1 MERLDSSTRKREF
14 ARQIIRRV
22 LPISMAFLLAAGG
35 RAAVASGDLPATRP
49 TVVDI
54 QLVRAA
60 GVIQSLDCQGAGP
73 VTLVVVTGLASPA
86 SAWSSV
92 APGFRE
98 ATRTCFYDRPGIGAS
113 PARANKR
120 QVLNAGLYAVELA
133 ALLHSA
139 GEPGPYLILGH
150 SFGGLIARAFTKKNL
165 SSVSGLLLAESVDPS
180 DRTTG
185 KYWREAGHSVNM
197 PLSQSA
203 TGGGPRIGQR
213 PLLVLSASNPE
224 GDHLG
229 GPTYGQTP
237 AAIGKWIKQQRANV
251 HLSTNSI
258 QVIATSGHVLQQ
270 DDPAA
275 VIAAVR
281 SLVQAV
287 DDGGGLDCASDWTAV
302 AATCR

>member
-1 MERLDSSTRKREF
+1 
-14 ARQIIRRV
+14 
-22 LPISMAFLLAAGG
+22 MAFLLAASGQ
-35 RAAVASGDLPATRP
+35 AAIASGDSPATRP

-54 QLVRAA
+54 QLVRAV
-60 GVIQSLDCQGAGP
+60 GVIQSLDCQGTGP

-86 SAWSSV
+86 SAWSLV

-120 QVLNAGLYAVELA
+120 QVLNAGLYAAELA

-139 GEPGPYLILGH
+139 GEPGPYVILGH
-150 SFGGLIARAFTKKNL
+150 SFGGLIARAFTKMNL

-185 KYWREAGHSVNM
+185 KYWREAGHPVNM

-229 GPTYGQTP
+229 GPTYGQNP
-237 AAIGKWIKQQRANV
+237 AAISRWMKQQRADV

-275 VIAAVR
+275 VVEAVR
-281 SLVQAV
+281 SLVHAV
-287 DDGGGLDCASDWTAV
+287 TDGGGLDCASDWIAV

>member
-1 MERLDSSTRKREF
+1 VQRLDSGSPRRKIASR
-14 ARQIIRRV
+14 ALNLL
-22 LPISMAFLLAAGG
+22 LPISVACLLAASDPT
-35 RAAVASGDLPATRP
+35 AFASGNLATTRP
-49 TVVDI
+49 TADDI
-54 QLVRAA
+54 QLIKA
-60 GVIQSLDCQGAGP
+60 GGVVQSLDCQGTGQ

-86 SAWSSV
+86 SAWSLV

-98 ATRTCFYDRPGIGAS
+98 VTRTCFYDRPGIGAS
-113 PARANKR
+113 PARSNKQ
-120 QVLNAGLYAVELA
+120 QVLNAGLFAAELA
-133 ALLHSA
+133 ALLHAA
-139 GEPGPYLILGH
+139 GEPGPYVILGH
-150 SFGGLIARAFTKKNL
+150 SFGGLIARAFTKSNL
-165 SSVSGLLLAESVDPS
+165 SSVRGLLLAESVDPS

-185 KYWREAGHSVNM
+185 KYWHEAGHSINM

-229 GPTYGQTP
+229 GPTYGQNP
-237 AAIGKWIKQQRANV
+237 AAIGQWIKQQRADV
-251 HLSTNSI
+251 HLSMNSI

-287 DDGGGLDCASDWTAV
+287 NDGGGFDCASDWIAV
-302 AATCR
+302 AAICH

>member
-1 MERLDSSTRKREF
+1 
-14 ARQIIRRV
+14 
-22 LPISMAFLLAAGG
+22 MACLIAAAGQS
-35 RAAVASGDLPATRP
+35 ALASGDLASTRP
-49 TVVDI
+49 SGVDI
-54 QLVRAA
+54 QLIKAA
-60 GVIQSLDCQGAGP
+60 GVIQSLDCQGTGP

-86 SAWSSV
+86 SAWSLV

-113 PARANKR
+113 PSRANKR
-120 QVLNAGLYAVELA
+120 QVLDAGLYASELA

-139 GEPGPYLILGH
+139 GEPGPYVVLGH

-165 SSVSGLLLAESVDPS
+165 PNVSGLLLAESVDPS

-185 KYWREAGHSVNM
+185 KYWREGGHSVNM

-203 TGGGPRIGQR
+203 TGGGPRLGQR
-213 PLLVLSASNPE
+213 PLLVMSASNPE

-229 GPTYGQTP
+229 GPTYGQNP
-237 AAIGKWIKQQRANV
+237 AAISRWIKQQRANV
-251 HLSTNSI
+251 NLSKNSI

-275 VIAAVR
+275 VVEAVKL
-281 SLVQAV
+281 LVQAV
-287 DDGGGLDCASDWTAV
+287 AGGGGLNCESDWTAL

>member
-1 MERLDSSTRKREF
+1 
-14 ARQIIRRV
+14 
-22 LPISMAFLLAAGG
+22 MACLIAAAGQS
-35 RAAVASGDLPATRP
+35 ALASGDLASTRP
-49 TVVDI
+49 SGVDI
-54 QLVRAA
+54 QLIKAA
-60 GVIQSLDCQGAGP
+60 GVIQSLDCQGTGP

-86 SAWSSV
+86 SAWSLV

-113 PARANKR
+113 PSRANKR
-120 QVLNAGLYAVELA
+120 QVLDAGLYASELA

-139 GEPGPYLILGH
+139 GEPGPYVVLGH

-165 SSVSGLLLAESVDPS
+165 PNVSGLLLAESVDPS

-185 KYWREAGHSVNM
+185 KYWREGGHSVNM

-203 TGGGPRIGQR
+203 TGGGPRLGQR
-213 PLLVLSASNPE
+213 PLLVMSASNPE

-229 GPTYGQTP
+229 GPTYGQNP
-237 AAIGKWIKQQRANV
+237 AAISRWIKQQRANV
-251 HLSTNSI
+251 HLSKNSI

-275 VIAAVR
+275 VVEAVKL
-281 SLVQAV
+281 LVQAV
-287 DDGGGLDCASDWTAV
+287 AGGGGLNCASDWTAV